1 MAIVSQATQLTEC
14 VWVVLQL
21 RIPFTRVRRNYR
33 CGLKKSCGENSQMWP
48 FQRVFY
54 YRIHPLAMGMGTMI
68 GFILT
73 GYLTIIR
80 RRQSEYC

>member
-1 MAIVSQATQLTEC
+1 
-14 VWVVLQL
+14 
-21 RIPFTRVRRNYR
+21 
-33 CGLKKSCGENSQMWP
+33 MWP

-73 GYLTIIR
+73 AGYLRIIR
-80 RRQSEYC
+80 RRRSEYC

>member
-1 MAIVSQATQLTEC
+1 
-14 VWVVLQL
+14 
-21 RIPFTRVRRNYR
+21 
-33 CGLKKSCGENSQMWP
+33 MWP

-54 YRIHPLAMGMGTMI
+54 YRRHPLAMGMGTMI

-80 RRQSEYC
+80 RSAKWKLLNKDYSTVFAEPEKNDC

>member
-1 MAIVSQATQLTEC
+1 
-14 VWVVLQL
+14 
-21 RIPFTRVRRNYR
+21 
-33 CGLKKSCGENSQMWP
+33 MWP

-54 YRIHPLAMGMGTMI
+54 YRIHPLAMGMGAMI

-80 RRQSEYC
+80 RRRSEYSRGIISQYSLSLRRMISIIAQVIIRANAFFFLSQET